1 MDFDDKQFA
10 FRRLAAVYAER
21 TQPIVFFVG
30 AGLSAPAGMP
40 NWLQLRDHL
49 TRVGESKF
57 ATFDLDQRAKKLADL
72 RSVKQ
77 IPTLWAQFSRL
88 EDLIGFATFREAIL
102 EKFAPS
108 ATLPIPK
115 LYEGIWEL
123 NVRGVISLNLDI
135 FARRAFASERSLTSI
150 TSRDVGQKAHIL
162 KNPKQHFLAA
172 LHGSYD
178 DVSTWVLTERHLNR
192 LLDDTAY
199 LNFVNTV
206 FTTHVIIF
214 LGISADDIAAGGIL
228 HRLISKGIDPGNH
241 FWMTSRSDTTTDSWA
256 ENNNLLVIR
265 YESGHGHQ
273 APIDSAIKFL
283 RDFKSVDEPL
293 PPITTSSYGISH
305 SIESPDDL
313 EKLAPNEI
321 RLKLNTYAARFAGA
335 GEIELKE
342 YNAFLSKYKFA
353 MHKARYVDVAE
364 PFNNFFDFKII
375 DRIGSGLFGTV
386 FKAVAKDGSFRA
398 IKILRNEVMSNETML
413 QCFRRGASSM
423 KIMDKARVAGVVKLD
438 QALEIPPSIIMEFV
452 EGGNLEEAKAASLL
466 DGWIEIIGICR
477 DVARIVKSG
486 HLLPER
492 VLHRDIRPANIMLR
506 GLYTP
511 NPREVTVLDFD
522 LSWHVG
528 AIGNTIAPHVMQ
540 AMGYLSPEQ
549 RGANRGSTSRS
560 ATVDTFGLSMTL
572 YHLLTGL
579 HPGLGEHRE
588 PEWMKIIYS
597 RLPSAGLGDWTSLR
611 RRVARLIATGT
622 DSEQV
627 RRPDMGEMEFEL
639 SRIHQC
645 LTMPDLVKS
654 AELIAERLFFDAFAG
669 DYEWNDD
676 QSNATRRLASGI
688 EFVMRCV
695 EDDSGLELVIT
706 FTAQGHE
713 NRKHIAKYLSKS
725 FDQAKRLLR
734 DNGWKILVD
743 QVDHGTARVTCGT
756 DIREAT
762 RFLKQWPKMLKELGD
777 LFSFD

>member
-1 MDFDDKQFA
+1 MEFDDKQFA

-40 NWLQLRDHL
+40 SWLQLRDRL
-49 TRVGESKF
+49 ITVGESKF
-57 ATFDLDQRAKKLADL
+57 ATFALDQRAKKLADI

-77 IPTLWAQFSRL
+77 IPNLWSQFSRIEEL
-88 EDLIGFATFREAIL
+88 LGFATFREAIL
-102 EKFAPS
+102 EQFAPS
-108 ATLPIPK
+108 ATLSVPK
-115 LYEGIWEL
+115 LYQSIWEL

-135 FARRAFASERSLTSI
+135 FARRSFGSGRSLTSI
-150 TSRDVGQKAHIL
+150 TSQDVGQKAHVL
-162 KNPKQHFLAA
+162 KNPKQHFIAA

-178 DVSTWVLTERHLNR
+178 DVSTWVLTEKHLNR
-192 LLDDTAY
+192 LLDDPAY

-206 FTTHVIIF
+206 FTTHVVIF

-228 HRLISKGIDPGNH
+228 HRLISKGINPGSH
-241 FWMTSRSDTTTDSWA
+241 FWMTSRSDTSTDAWA

-265 YESGHGHQ
+265 YESSAGHQ
-273 APIDSAIKFL
+273 APIDRAIKFL

-293 PPITTSSYGISH
+293 PPITTSSYGVSDT
-305 SIESPDDL
+305 IEAPDEL
-313 EKLAPNEI
+313 EKLTPNEI
-321 RLKLNTYAARFAGA
+321 RLKLNSYAARFADA
-335 GEIELKE
+335 KEFELKE
-342 YNAFLSKYKFA
+342 YNSFLSKYKFA
-353 MHKARYVDVAE
+353 MHKAWYVDVAE
-364 PFNNFFDFKII
+364 PFNDFFDFKIV

-386 FKAVAKDGSFRA
+386 FKAVTKDGSFRA
-398 IKILRNEVMSNETML
+398 IKILRSEVMSNETML

-423 KIMDKARVAGVVKLD
+423 RILDKSKVAGVVKLD
-438 QALEIPPSIIMEFV
+438 KALEIPPSIIMEFI
-452 EGGNLEEAKAASLL
+452 EGGNLEDAKAASLL
-466 DGWIEIIGICR
+466 NGWVETIAICR
-477 DVARIVKSG
+477 DVARVVKSG

-506 GLYTP
+506 GLYTAED
-511 NPREVTVLDFD
+511 REVAVLDFD

-549 RGANRGSTSRS
+549 RSAARGITTRS

-572 YHLLTGL
+572 YHLLSGL

-588 PEWMKIIYS
+588 PQWEKIVYS
-597 RLPSAGLGDWTSLR
+597 RLPTAGLGEWPSLR

-622 DSEQV
+622 DGEQI

-645 LTMPDLVKS
+645 LTSPETVKS
-654 AELIAERLFFDAFAG
+654 AELIAENLFFDVFAG

-676 QSNATRRLASGI
+676 ELAAKRRLASGI
-688 EFVMRCV
+688 EFLIRSLQ
-695 EDDSGLELVIT
+695 DDSMLELVVT
-706 FTAQGHE
+706 YAAQGHE
-713 NRKHIAKYLSKS
+713 ARKHVSKYLTKS

-734 DNGWKILVD
+734 ENGWKVVVD
-743 QVDHGTARVTCGT
+743 QVDSSAARVSCRVGAN
-756 DIREAT
+756 EALP
-762 RFLKQWPKMLKELGD
+762 FVKQWPKMLREFEG
-777 LFSFD
+777 LFAFT